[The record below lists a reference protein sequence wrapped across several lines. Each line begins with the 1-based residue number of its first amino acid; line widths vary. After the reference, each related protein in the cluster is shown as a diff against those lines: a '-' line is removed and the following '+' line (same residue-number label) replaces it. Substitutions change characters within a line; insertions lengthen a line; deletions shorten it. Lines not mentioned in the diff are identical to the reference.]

1 MTTVK
6 TTCAAYHVDVI
17 HNEVVK
23 RVDHALLNVYANAID
38 GDADLVVVAVPAG
51 DGQAFAEVFG
61 EHLAR
66 SVEHKPGCE
75 HASGDATD
83 EHQLAAPTTTPEEG
97 TR

>member
-51 DGQAFAEVFG
+51 DGQAFAE
-61 EHLAR
+61 
-66 SVEHKPGCE
+66 
-75 HASGDATD
+75 
-83 EHQLAAPTTTPEEG
+83 HQLAAPTTTPEEG